1 MAAKVGEA
9 AAKGA
14 AWPRSA
20 TIGDSLRAS
29 IVATDAAGLRAAWE
43 AVKTSTHWRVVR
55 MKNKFRAAAAEVE
68 GESSGKG
75 GLSSPNLHVNVV
87 FGEGRT
93 DGKPPIL
100 AEIQIHLQPVVDLK
114 KDSHKLYQ
122 VTRADTAA
130 DARG

>member
-68 GESSGKG
+68 GASSGKG

-87 FGEGRT
+87 FGEDT
-93 DGKPPIL
+93 DMPVL
-100 AEIQIHLQPVVDLK
+100 AEIQIHLQSVVDLK
-114 KDSHKLYQ
+114 KSSHKLYQ

>member
-29 IVATDAAGLRAAWE
+29 IVATDATGLRAAWE
-43 AVKTSTHWRVVR
+43 AVRDSTQWRVVR
-55 MKNKFRAAAAEVE
+55 MKNKFRAAATEIE
-68 GESSGKG
+68 GESTEEGAKA
-75 GLSSPNLHVNVV
+75 LASPNLHVNVV
-87 FGEGRT
+87 FGEGT
-93 DGKPPIL
+93 DMPVL